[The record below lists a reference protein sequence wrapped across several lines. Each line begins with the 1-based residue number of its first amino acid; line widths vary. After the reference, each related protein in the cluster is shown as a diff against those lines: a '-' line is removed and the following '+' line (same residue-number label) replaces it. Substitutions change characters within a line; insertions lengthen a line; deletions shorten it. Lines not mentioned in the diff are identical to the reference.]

1 MGNLTTNKKVTEEN
15 NKKADFEFML
25 DLKPLTSKTG
35 IDMELTRVRSSMR
48 RRDRETAPDRYKPA
62 FEKLF
67 IRWGLV
73 FVDDQIVVA
82 IDLRRRL
89 LDILH
94 FEHSGMT
101 KMETEDKVFSW
112 PEKQN
117 DIETKVKDYTACLV
131 LCEHLKYQLLKKHY
145 RKLETLTEAGQEI
158 QIDFTGK
165 LHNKSIH
172 GDVQILIAVDRFS
185 KWQTVKVCKT
195 SETKEVINFL
205 SSIFNLYGIPEKI
218 KSVKGVSSSQT
229 NTGNF
234 VKVEI

>member
-48 RRDRETAPDRYKPA
+48 RRDRETAPDGYKPA

-117 DIETKVKDYTACLV
+117 DIETKVKTAPRASFYV
-131 LCEHLKYQLLKKHY
+131 N
-145 RKLETLTEAGQEI
+145 I
-158 QIDFTGK
+158 
-165 LHNKSIH
+165 
-172 GDVQILIAVDRFS
+172 
-185 KWQTVKVCKT
+185 
-195 SETKEVINFL
+195 
-205 SSIFNLYGIPEKI
+205 
-218 KSVKGVSSSQT
+218 
-229 NTGNF
+229 
-234 VKVEI
+234 